1 MTALLALILE
11 RLVGYPD
18 ALVKA
23 IGHPVIWMGRL
34 ISLLD
39 TRLNNRTRG
48 RGVMALILLLAATAL
63 VTVPI
68 AWALRSI
75 PFGWVLEA
83 VLATSLLAQKS
94 LRDAVRAVGSA
105 LTRSLP
111 EGRAAVS
118 HIVCRDP

>member
-11 RLVGYPD
+11 LLVGYPE
-18 ALVKA
+18 ALVKR

-39 TRLNNRTRG
+39 ARLNDRTRS
-48 RGVMALILLLAATAL
+48 RGALALILLLAATAL

-75 PFGWVLEA
+75 PFGWVIEA
-83 VLATSLLAQKS
+83 ILA
-94 LRDAVRAVGSA
+94 
-105 LTRSLP
+105 
-111 EGRAAVS
+111 
-118 HIVCRDP
+118 